1 MSYLNNTWSYETPTI
16 KNKFENDSLKKMYK
30 RLSKLPLVDGMNK
43 DMDLAFLSFDELTQS
58 NQHMFLKFAAR
69 NYSDIQGI
77 ISIVDGL
84 WNKIPA
90 YQHVET
96 IDGVEYDTLYIVP
109 TQGLLPIIIREI
121 KRRLVGHDSISITIA
136 SISPTVDDRLFNY
149 RLVLTAQDEL
159 ICNKTID
166 FSNFEDDIVK
176 YNFLVYLYLFG
187 CKEKAVFIENSPK
200 VVFDYDYYNK
210 RLHSGESYKPKQLP
224 IIR

>member
-1 MSYLNNTWSYETPTI
+1 MNYIKNVWSYEALTI
-16 KNKFENDSLKKMYK
+16 KNKFENDSLKKLYK
-30 RLSKLPLVDGMNK
+30 RLSKLPLVDGMNEDK
-43 DMDLAFLSFDELTQS
+43 DLAFLSFDELTKS
-58 NQHMFLKFAAR
+58 HQHMFLKLASR
-69 NYSDIQGI
+69 SYSDIEGI

-84 WNKIPA
+84 WNKIPS

-96 IDGVEYDTLYIVP
+96 IDGVSYETLYIVP
-109 TQGLLPIIIREI
+109 KQGLLPIIIREI
-121 KRRLVGHDSISITIA
+121 KRRIIGHDSISITIA
-136 SISPTVDDRLFNY
+136 SISPTVDDRLFDY

-166 FSNFEDDIVK
+166 FSNFEDNIVK

-187 CKEKAVFIENSPK
+187 CKDKTVYIENSPK

>member
-1 MSYLNNTWSYETPTI
+1 MNYSKKVWSHETPTI
-16 KNKFENDSLKKMYK
+16 KNNFENDSLKKLYK
-30 RLSKLPLVDGMNK
+30 RLSKLPLVDGMNEDK
-43 DMDLAFLSFDELTQS
+43 DLAFLSFNELTKS
-58 NQHMFLKFAAR
+58 YQHMFLKFASR
-69 NYSDIQGI
+69 SYSDIEGI
-77 ISIVDGL
+77 ISILDGL
-84 WNKIPA
+84 WNKIPS

-96 IDGVEYDTLYIVP
+96 IDGVSCETLYVIP

-121 KRRLVGHDSISITIA
+121 KRRIIGHNSISITIA
-136 SISPTVDDRLFNY
+136 SISPTVDDRLFDY

-166 FSNFEDDIVK
+166 FSNFEDNIVK

-187 CKEKAVFIENSPK
+187 CKDKTVYIENSPK
-200 VVFDYDYYNK
+200 VVFDYDYNK

>member
-16 KNKFENDSLKKMYK
+16 KNKFENDNLKKLYK
-30 RLSKLPLVDGMNK
+30 RLSKLPLVDGMNEDK
-43 DMDLAFLSFDELTQS
+43 DLAFLSFDELTKS
-58 NQHMFLKFAAR
+58 HQHMFLKLASR
-69 NYSDIQGI
+69 SYSDIEGI

-84 WNKIPA
+84 WNKIPS

-96 IDGVEYDTLYIVP
+96 IDGVSYETLYIVP

-121 KRRLVGHDSISITIA
+121 KRRIIGHDSISITIA
-136 SISPTVDDRLFNY
+136 SISPTVDDRLFDY

-166 FSNFEDDIVK
+166 FSNFEDNIVK

-187 CKEKAVFIENSPK
+187 CKDKAVYIENSPK
-200 VVFDYDYYNK
+200 VVFDYDYNK
-210 RLHSGESYKPKQLP
+210 RLYSGESYKPKQLP